1 MERTL
6 YIAGPMSGLP
16 EYNYPAFNYA
26 AGELRVAGFEVENP
40 ADNTI
45 ESEDYHDWVVGR
57 LRDGL
62 GVAHHLRA
70 GLAQLLRCDGVAV
83 LEDWWLSGGA
93 RWEVTTAGI
102 LGLPVRSVDE
112 WLRLADAE
120 PAPVKPSLEDV
131 AGAIWSTVVA
141 EHERFGMSGP
151 LTLGDW
157 EEAYDNRSMADAV
170 LALLP
175 GRAEAEVKAEA
186 LEGMAKWFQIAS
198 RIGTGERDAL
208 AAQACVEAADRL
220 RGESNG

>member
-16 EYNYPAFNYA
+16 EHNYPAFNYA

-45 ESEDYHDWVVGR
+45 ESEDYHDY
-57 LRDGL
+57 
-62 GVAHHLRA
+62 LRA

-112 WLRLADAE
+112 WLRLADAN
-120 PAPVKPSLEDV
+120 
-131 AGAIWSTVVA
+131 G
-141 EHERFGMSGP
+141 
-151 LTLGDW
+151 
-157 EEAYDNRSMADAV
+157 
-170 LALLP
+170 
-175 GRAEAEVKAEA
+175 EVSA
-186 LEGMAKWFQIAS
+186 
-198 RIGTGERDAL
+198 
-208 AAQACVEAADRL
+208 
-220 RGESNG
+220 

>member
-45 ESEDYHDWVVGR
+45 ESEDYHDY
-57 LRDGL
+57 
-62 GVAHHLRA
+62 LRA

-120 PAPVKPSLEDV
+120 PVPVKPSLEDV
-131 AGAIWSTVVA
+131 AEVFSVHRWKSMGVVSVECECGAIL
-141 EHERFGMSGP
+141 FGPAS
-151 LTLGDW
+151 LTEFPAD
-157 EEAYDNRSMADAV
+157 EAFRLHLADAV

-186 LEGMAKWFQIAS
+186 LEEEAESFLHLGLP
-198 RIGTGERDAL
+198 ERLRVRGFLL
-208 AAQACVEAADRL
+208 ARAARL
-220 RGESNG
+220 RGESNV